1 MEDLRDDMDD
11 MMYETQE
18 MNEMLNRNYA
28 VDVDENELD
37 EEMQNLD
44 DDLFKEVMA
53 NQ

>member
-28 VDVDENELD
+28 VEIDENELD

-44 DDLFKEVMA
+44 DDLF
-53 NQ
+53 